1 LKRFVREYAFGV
13 ATILGL
19 AKKLGVHR
27 RMVRG
32 SVGQCP
38 STRRKKPEPKRP
50 GWRQWWAL

>member
-1 LKRFVREYAFGV
+1 VREYAFGV

-32 SVGQCP
+32 SVGQCA